1 MTALAMI
8 LAVAMQQR
16 DGSVVT
22 LDSRV
27 VLEAACDTAPRI
39 LSGPRLYYP
48 LELLRNGKQG
58 TVVVQFVLDTMGH
71 AERNSIHVIATPHMG
86 LNLSAKEYVQRAQFS
101 PGIFHA
107 RKVRTLVQF
116 PVIFRVK
123 DGRR

>member
-8 LAVAMQQR
+8 LAVAMQQP
-16 DGSVVT
+16 GSSVVT
-22 LDSRV
+22 LDSSV

-39 LSGPRLYYP
+39 LGGPRLYYP

-101 PGIFHA
+101 PGVFHG

-116 PVIFRVK
+116 PVVYRIAS
-123 DGRR
+123 RR